1 MSDTNFYPLT
11 IADVRPETDTAVC
24 VTFSVADE
32 LKEKF
37 RFIQGQFLTL
47 KADIEGEEVRRS
59 YSICSGVNDGHMRV
73 GIKRVKGGKFSKYAN
88 DCFAVGQQIEVMP
101 PQG

>member
-1 MSDTNFYPLT
+1 MPDANFYPLT

-47 KADIEGEEVRRS
+47 KADIDGEEIRRS

-73 GIKRVKGGKFSKYAN
+73 GHQTR
-88 DCFAVGQQIEVMP
+88 
-101 PQG
+101 QGWKIFQLCQ